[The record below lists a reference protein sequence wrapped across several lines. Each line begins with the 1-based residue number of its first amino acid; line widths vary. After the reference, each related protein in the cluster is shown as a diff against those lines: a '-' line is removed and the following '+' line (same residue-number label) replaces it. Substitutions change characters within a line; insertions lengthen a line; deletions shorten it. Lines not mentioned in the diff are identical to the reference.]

1 MTVYPSILNKRVRDA
16 LYVLISDYNLGVAG
30 MASAPYIDHFIM
42 VHDLEPIVYIV
53 ATITAVVLL
62 YSLYAA
68 YKRWTYGGEKI
79 EFSPIGLR
87 LKNFVKYALLQWK
100 VVRHRFPGTIHL
112 LIYLGMG
119 WLLIA
124 TTLRAIDDHI
134 VRFITGD
141 FFMVYKLLSNIAGLM
156 VIIGSII
163 AIIRRALKLTPNLP
177 QDPVYY
183 VVHALFITI
192 VVTGFFLD
200 GLVAA
205 HPLSSRHN
213 YESPSWDPVGYL
225 IYQWASN
232 MSPDQIESLYRPLWL
247 FHMLLAQLTLA
258 LIPFTNLWHIAA
270 SSLNAALARPEPP
283 AAAVR
288 AYPDIDQRIEEEKP
302 IGIVKL
308 SDTTWKQRM
317 DYEACTSCMRCTNAC
332 PAYASGKLLSPRDVI
347 TTLRDMM
354 LAGKWDEQVWR
365 EEEETTRL
373 KLNPEVVWSCVT
385 CGACVN
391 ECPVLIHHV
400 DTILDI
406 RRGMMST
413 GSEKVPE
420 DALNALYSIQQT
432 GNPFGYNPADR
443 EDWIREMAER
453 LGEDIIA
460 EPEEEYDYIY
470 WIGCVAS
477 YDPRI
482 RPVVENTIKLLKK
495 AGYKVGVLLEEGCCG
510 EPARRM
516 GEETLF
522 VEIMKMTL
530 ENLSQ
535 YKFKKLLVHCPHGM
549 HVFKNEYPKY
559 IDYLRSNEETRPLAE
574 FLEKLEVEHHSIVLA
589 RLLKEGKIRPTK
601 RLDYTV
607 TFHDPCYLG
616 RWNGHYD
623 EPRSVLRSIPG
634 LKLVEMPR
642 SRDKSFCCG
651 GGGGQMFYEIK
662 RGTRIARTRAQ
673 EAAETLSKAGSEKKF
688 VAVACP
694 YCNTMF
700 RGEAEDFGFE
710 VKDIAELLGESV
722 DEDKGSSAS

>member
-1 MTVYPSILNKRVRDA
+1 M
-16 LYVLISDYNLGVAG
+16 VA
-30 MASAPYIDHFIM
+30 SPHIDHFIM
-42 VHDLEPIVYIV
+42 VEDLEPIVYIV
-53 ATITAVVLL
+53 ATITAAVIL
-62 YSLYAA
+62 YSLYIA
-68 YKRWTYGGEKI
+68 YKRWTYGGERLEI
-79 EFSPIGLR
+79 SPVRLR
-87 LKNFVKYALLQWK
+87 LKNLVKYALLQWK
-100 VVRHRFPGTIHL
+100 VVRHRFPGTVHL
-112 LIYLGMG
+112 LIFLGMG
-119 WLLIA
+119 WLLVA
-124 TTLRAIDDHI
+124 TSLRAIDDHFI
-134 VRFITGD
+134 RFIGGH
-141 FFMVYKLLSNIAGLM
+141 FFIAYKFLSNIAGLM
-156 VIIGSII
+156 VLFGSII
-163 AIIRRALKLTPNLP
+163 AIVRRALRLTPNLP

-183 VVHALFITI
+183 VVHVLFITI
-192 VVTGFFLD
+192 VITGFFLD

-205 HPLSSRHN
+205 HPLSSRHP
-213 YESPSWDPVGYL
+213 YESPSWDPVGYF
-225 IYQWASN
+225 IYKWASSL
-232 MSPDQIESLYRPLWL
+232 SPDQIESLYRPLWL
-247 FHMLLAQLTLA
+247 FHMLIAQLTLA

-270 SSLNAALARPEPP
+270 STLNVTLARPEPP

-288 AYPDIDQRIEEEKP
+288 AYPDIDERIEEEKP

-347 TTLRDMM
+347 VTMRDMM
-354 LAGKWDEQVWR
+354 LNGEWDEQVWS
-365 EEEETTRL
+365 EEENGTARIR
-373 KLNPEVVWSCVT
+373 LNPEAVWSCVT

-400 DTILDI
+400 DTILDV

-413 GSEKVPE
+413 GSERVPE

-443 EDWIREMAER
+443 EDWIREMADR
-453 LGEDIIA
+453 LGDDIIA
-460 EPEEEYDYIY
+460 EPGVEYDYIY

-482 RPVVENTIKLLKK
+482 RPVAENVIRLLKK
-495 AGYKVGVLLEEGCCG
+495 AGYKVGVLLDEGCCG

-535 YKFKKLLVHCPHGM
+535 YTFKKLLVHCPHGY
-549 HVFKNEYPKY
+549 HVFKNEYKKY
-559 IDYLRSNEETRPLAE
+559 LDYLRQNEETKPLAE
-574 FLEKLEVEHHSIVLA
+574 LLEKLEVEHHSVVLA
-589 RLLKEGKIRPTK
+589 RLVREGKIRAPK
-601 RLDYTV
+601 SLNYTV

-616 RWNGHYD
+616 RWNGHYE
-623 EPRSVLRSIPG
+623 EPRQVLKSIPG
-634 LKLVEMPR
+634 VRLVEMPR
-642 SRDKSFCCG
+642 SKDKSFCCG
-651 GGGGQMFYEIK
+651 GGGGHMFFEIK
-662 RGTRIARTRAQ
+662 RGARISRIRAQ
-673 EAAETLSKAGSEKKF
+673 EAAETLEKAGGDRRI

-710 VKDIAELLGESV
+710 VKDIAELLGEAS
-722 DEDKGSSAS
+722 EESPSPSS